1 MFTVLLPGK
10 LLQQG
15 GTEISNRML
24 KPPFTFS
31 RQARGSDVAEPVGQ
45 LPNFLIIGAM
55 KGGTTSLYH
64 YLRAHPQI
72 YMPPF
77 KAPEFFAGEPRGRRD
92 IDWYRKQFAAAGPGV
107 VAIGEAS
114 NVYTKYPR
122 YPRVPE
128 RIAEHIADVR
138 LIYAVRDPIERI
150 RSHYQTKVAEGTEPA
165 PFEVAVFDNPIY
177 LDYSRYSLQIEQ
189 YMSWFS
195 REQLLVITSENL
207 RSARTSTIRRVYEFL
222 GVDAGFV
229 PDELERDFYLT
240 ADRAARS
247 PLPVSMKKNLKKH
260 FPATKRFKE
269 LESNVVRGLNRLRR
283 RTEHG
288 PAPAKSFVIPDE
300 TRAKLVALLENDVRR
315 LRSFLG
321 SEFDGWGIA

>member
-1 MFTVLLPGK
+1 
-10 LLQQG
+10 
-15 GTEISNRML
+15 
-24 KPPFTFS
+24 
-31 RQARGSDVAEPVGQ
+31 
-45 LPNFLIIGAM
+45 M

-92 IDWYRKQFAAAGPGV
+92 IDWYRRQFAGAEPGV

-122 YPRVPE
+122 YPGVPQ
-128 RIAEHIADVR
+128 RIAEHVAHVR

-150 RSHYQTKVAEGTEPA
+150 RSHYQTRVAEGTERD
-165 PFEVAVFDNPIY
+165 PFDVAVLGNPIY

-189 YMSWFS
+189 YMNFFP

-207 RSARTSTIRRVYEFL
+207 RSARTSTVRSVYEFL
-222 GVDAGFV
+222 GVDAAFV
-229 PDELERDFYLT
+229 PEELDRDFYLT
-240 ADRAARS
+240 HERASRS
-247 PLPVSMKKNLKKH
+247 PLPVSIKKGLKKH
-260 FPATKRFKE
+260 FPETKRFKE

-283 RTEHG
+283 RSEHG
-288 PAPAKSFVIPDE
+288 PAPAKSFVIPDK
-300 TRAKLVALLENDVRR
+300 TRAELVALLENDVRH

-321 SEFDGWGIA
+321 SDFDGWGIA